1 MGRNLYRLLIS
12 QETRTS
18 PKSENPLDKDIV
30 PSKSNSKIPAMRG
43 PAGFGELSHATSHS
57 FLNTAE
63 NVQYLSGWK
72 LTPTKVK
79 DELKA
84 YLLVEQQAQEWD
96 MVNQKEW
103 EDMEQLIA
111 EDPVVVGEKR
121 KDTLIQEDGRSYLTS
136 STTNKT
142 TSSQAGHVSEG
153 EEKKRGSSGWT
164 KVKSRTGD
172 SGLKT
177 IKDAI
182 PD

>member
-12 QETRTS
+12 QETRTP

-30 PSKSNSKIPAMRG
+30 PAKPNSKTPPMRG

-84 YLLVEQQAQEWD
+84 YLLAEQQAQEWD
-96 MVNQKEW
+96 VVNQKEW

-111 EDPVVVGEKR
+111 EDPVVVGENR
-121 KDTLIQEDGRSYLTS
+121 KDSQGLDDGRSYLTS
-136 STTNKT
+136 ATTKT
-142 TSSQAGHVSEG
+142 TTSQAGDGVEG

-164 KVKSRTGD
+164 KVKSRID
-172 SGLKT
+172 
-177 IKDAI
+177 D
-182 PD
+182 